1 MKNRIE
7 LDLSE
12 LDTSKAEI
20 INLLANPQNHFNG
33 VSGINARDVHRFL
46 KVGRDYSTWIR
57 ARIKQAGFIENQ
69 DFVIVEN
76 LSSPELVSA
85 NNEQLSPM
93 ARPQKLIDYIISL
106 DMAKHLCLMEKN
118 EIGRAIRQHFIEAEK
133 QLRTSLPAIYKNT
146 LSKTIERLESID
158 RNKEMTDAIKA
169 QLVRAGV
176 KPKAYHYS
184 QNQEMLDSLVIGSN
198 VRKWKAKHGIVGNV
212 RDTLNVS
219 QLKLLKTLQAT
230 NTALINLDMSYHERK
245 GRLSELAERERAA

>member
-1 MKNRIE
+1 MK
-7 LDLSE
+7 
-12 LDTSKAEI
+12 TEI
-20 INLLANPQNHFNG
+20 INLLQTTQALDGGNQ
-33 VSGINARDVHRFL
+33 GINARDVHRL
-46 KVGRDYSTWIR
+46 LRSKRHYSMWIK
-57 ARIKQAGFIENQ
+57 ARINQAGFIENQ
-69 DFVIVEN
+69 DFAIVQ
-76 LSSPELVSA
+76 SLVVDLPKLASKESDCFLR
-85 NNEQLSPM
+85 NKMGEQKET
-93 ARPQKLIDYIISL
+93 RGGHNRVDYIVTL

-133 QLRTSLPAIYKNT
+133 QLRTSSPAIYKNT

-158 RNKEMTDAIKA
+158 RNREMTDAIKA

-198 VRKWKAKHGIVGNV
+198 VRKWKAKHSIVGNV
-212 RDTLNVS
+212 RDAFNVS
-219 QLKLLKTLQAT
+219 QLKLLKTLQTT